1 MAAFPPFDQLQHL
14 ILALSLDQVR
24 AFPSSLFSS
33 RTHCRQWWCGSIA
46 HTLVRVRINKY
57 RNRVAQVRIS
67 SSFSPVNSK
76 LVQAGNF
83 LVDGNFSRDYT
94 FSPSKEWL
102 AKCPSWDK
110 FRGFRVPGRKLKLE
124 S

>member
-57 RNRVAQVRIS
+57 RNRVAQ
-67 SSFSPVNSK
+67 
-76 LVQAGNF
+76 AGNF